1 MSFRDPTIIVAGA
14 AGAGFLFLPG
24 RGLMLP
30 AILFGPPRWGL
41 IIPMALV
48 IFCVVYFGVLG
59 LQEAAD
65 WRAARETFP
74 RHPGAVSRPP
84 ADGGVCP
91 YPDVAVGTICYDNRG
106 WMGKQ

>member
-1 MSFRDPTIIVAGA
+1 MNFRDPTIIVAGA
-14 AGAGFLFLPG
+14 AGAGSLFLPG

-59 LQEAAD
+59 FWKLLTGERLGKPFPAILALFLAVRLTVECARILM
-65 WRAARETFP
+65 WR
-74 RHPGAVSRPP
+74 
-84 ADGGVCP
+84 
-91 YPDVAVGTICYDNRG
+91 
-106 WMGKQ
+106 